1 MKPNYQT
8 LLQNCQH
15 SSQLDKLVNKTV
27 HILSFPYDFYVQEH
41 HKSEHSLGSSYEILD
56 IFVHFE
62 KLLFFIN
69 CVDVLYSDN
78 GQKILVIIKFANIT
92 EFNKSLTEA
101 KVEMML
107 EINDSHFF
115 YYIEQD
121 VSTVN

>member
-15 SSQLDKLVNKTV
+15 SSQLVKLVNKTV

-41 HKSEHSLGSSYEILD
+41 SLGSSYEILD
-56 IFVHFE
+56 IFVNFE

-78 GQKILVIIKFANIT
+78 GQKILVIIRFANIT

-107 EINDSHFF
+107 EINASHFF

-121 VSTVN
+121 VPTVN